1 MKRIDRIL
9 EYIAEQTGNMA
20 EEDLRHGGGITAA
33 EIADHENML
42 RNNVSKELNELL
54 RADHIIKIKGR
65 PVKFLH
71 KETVEYILQTKLKE
85 KQIEVQSL
93 DEILHPSEQVDPFHS
108 LIGFKDSMRN
118 QVEQGKAAILYPP
131 RGLHT
136 LIVGQTGVGK
146 TLFAKLMYNYGK
158 HMKRF
163 SDDSPFIVFNCADYY
178 NNPQLLLSHIFGYV
192 KGAFTGADSEKKGL
206 VEKADGGILFL
217 DEIHRLPPEGQEM
230 IFYFMDTHTYNK
242 LGESERDRS
251 ANVLLVAATTEDPAS
266 SMLKTFIRRIPIT
279 INIPPFQERTP
290 AEQFQILKH
299 LLESEGLRVNKPI
312 RVEPEVVKALIGSV
326 TYGNIGQLKSNIQL
340 VCAKGFLNSI
350 RESREELVLDFKLL
364 PGNIREGLFNLG
376 KNRREIE
383 EFGAIVS
390 PLYITPEGSHLLE
403 EDVLE
408 PPFNLYKL
416 IEDKISLLKDE
427 GLDDSYI
434 NKFITTDVNIHIKSF
449 YNRFYNLK
457 GSRERILKIVDN
469 EILEFSEEV
478 KELVERE
485 LDRKYSER
493 FVYAFSLHLSAFLKR
508 IREKKYGGKL
518 VYDPVDEHDEEYKV
532 ALTIKDMIEYRF
544 GIDVPGAEITYVAIL
559 LKSVEEERQGNVG
572 IIVATHG
579 NSTASS
585 IVGVVNSL
593 LGSSN
598 ICAVDMPLNVSPKEI
613 LEIIVDKVKG
623 IDCGRGVLM
632 LVDMGSL
639 LSFEAIIMERVGVK
653 VKTIDMVSTPLTLE
667 AVRKASILDMEL
679 EDIYRSLMDFRGYN
693 NMEASLTAVL
703 DNKVIITVCSSGKG
717 AAVKVKEFV
726 EKIVYDLTEKKITV
740 IPAKIRELDKVVK
753 EFQAKQ
759 SVLAVIGVKR
769 PGDHSVPFIPLELL
783 IDTRGQEMLRELLVH
798 HELPVTQ
805 ADQNVVIKSLCEDG
819 LKEFLTYLN
828 PHKILGTLM
837 EFVEVLE
844 RELQTDFEYAV
855 KVQIVIHTAQ
865 ALERMVIQDGLVY
878 RGETGI
884 LDSYVLN
891 AVSRACSIFADGINL
906 TLTDDEQYYICEIL
920 SDVYKMTPSKEQRV

>member
-1 MKRIDRIL
+1 MKRIDKIL
-9 EYIAEQTGNMA
+9 EYIAEHTKKLA
-20 EEDLRHGGGITAA
+20 EEHLLYDGGITAA
-33 EIADHENML
+33 EIAAHQNML
-42 RNNVSKELNELL
+42 RNNVSKELSDLL
-54 RADHIIKIKGR
+54 RADQIIKIKGR

-71 KETVEYILQTKLKE
+71 KQTVEEIFRIQLKE
-85 KQIEVQSL
+85 KQIEVGSL
-93 DEILHPSEQVDPFHS
+93 DEILRPGEQVDPFHS
-108 LIGFKDSMRN
+108 LIGFKASMRN

-146 TLFAKLMYNYGK
+146 TLFARLMYNYGK

-163 SDDSPFIVFNCADYY
+163 SEDSPFIVFNCADYY
-178 NNPQLLLSHIFGYV
+178 NNPQLLISHIFGHV

-242 LGESERDRS
+242 LGESERNRS
-251 ANVLLVAATTEDPAS
+251 ANVLLVAATTEDPGS

-279 INIPPFQERTP
+279 INIPPLQERTP
-290 AEQFQILKH
+290 AEQLQILKH
-299 LLESEGLRVNKPI
+299 LLESEALRVNKPI
-312 RVEPEVVKALIGSV
+312 KVESEVVKALIGSV

-350 RESREELVLDFKLL
+350 RENQDEIILDFKLL
-364 PGNIREGLFNLG
+364 PGNIREGLFNIG

-383 EFGAIVS
+383 EFGAIAS
-390 PLYITPEGSHLLE
+390 QLYITPEGSHVTEE

-416 IEDKISLLKDE
+416 IEDKIGLLKDE

-434 NKFITTDVNIHIKSF
+434 NRFITTDVNIHIKSF

-469 EILEFSEEV
+469 EVLEFAEQV
-478 KELVERE
+478 KLLVEEE
-485 LDRKYSER
+485 LDRKCSER

-508 IREKKYGGKL
+508 IREKKYGGKP
-518 VYDPVDEHDEEYKV
+518 VYDPVNQNDEEYRV
-532 ALTIKDMIEYRF
+532 ALTIKDMIEARF
-544 GIDVPGAEITYVAIL
+544 GIDVPGAEVTYVAIL

-572 IIVATHG
+572 IIVAAHG

-585 IVGVVNSL
+585 IVGVVESL

-598 ICAVDMPLNVSPKEI
+598 ICAVDMPLDVSPREI
-613 LEIIVDKVKG
+613 LEIIIDKVKS
-623 IDCGRGVLM
+623 IDSGRGVLM

-639 LSFEAIIMERVGVK
+639 LSFEATIMERVGIK

-679 EDIYRSLMDFRGYN
+679 EDIYRSLKDFRGYN
-693 NMEASLTAVL
+693 NIDASVNAIL
-703 DNKVIITVCSSGKG
+703 DNKVIITVCSSGRG
-717 AAVKVKEFV
+717 AAIKVKEFV

-740 IPAKIRELDKVVK
+740 IPARIRELDKVVK
-753 EFQAKQ
+753 ELQVKQ
-759 SVLAVIGVKR
+759 DVLAVIGVKR
-769 PGDHSVPFIPLELL
+769 PVDRTVPFIPLEQL
-783 IDTRGQEMLRELLVH
+783 IDASGEELLRELLLN
-798 HELPVTQ
+798 HELPVVQ
-805 ADQNVVIKSLCEDG
+805 ANESVVIKDLCEDS

-837 EFVEVLE
+837 NFVQELE
-844 RELQTDFEYAV
+844 QELKIEFEYAM
-855 KVQIVIHTAQ
+855 KLQLAIHMAH
-865 ALERMVIQDGLVY
+865 ALERMVIHDGLVY
-878 RGETGI
+878 RGETGT
-884 LDSYVLN
+884 LDPQIMN
-891 AVSRACSIFADGINL
+891 AVNRACGIFASGINL
-906 TLTDDEQYYICEIL
+906 TLTDDEKYYICEML
-920 SDVYKMTPSKEQRV
+920 SDVYKIAPL

>member
-9 EYIAEQTGNMA
+9 EYIAEHTRKLA
-20 EEDLRHGGGITAA
+20 EEHLLYDGGITAA
-33 EIADHENML
+33 EIAAHQNML
-42 RNNVSKELNELL
+42 RNNVSKELSDLL

-71 KETVEYILQTKLKE
+71 KQTIEDIFRIHLKE
-85 KQIEVQSL
+85 KQIEVGSL
-93 DEILHPSEQVDPFHS
+93 DEILRPGEQVDPFHS

-163 SDDSPFIVFNCADYY
+163 SEDSPFIVFNCADYY
-178 NNPQLLLSHIFGYV
+178 NNPQLLISHIFGHV

-242 LGESERDRS
+242 LGESERNRS
-251 ANVLLVAATTEDPAS
+251 ANVLLVAATTEDPGS

-279 INIPPFQERTP
+279 INIPPLQERTP
-290 AEQFQILKH
+290 AEQLQILKH
-299 LLESEGLRVNKPI
+299 LLESEALRVNKPI
-312 RVEPEVVKALIGSV
+312 KVESEVVKALIGSV

-350 RESREELVLDFKLL
+350 RENRDEIILDFKLL

-383 EFGAIVS
+383 EFGAIAS
-390 PLYITPEGSHLLE
+390 QLYITPEGSHATEE

-434 NKFITTDVNIHIKSF
+434 NRFITTDVNIHIKSF

-469 EILEFSEEV
+469 EVLEFAEEV
-478 KELVERE
+478 KLLVEEE
-485 LDRKYSER
+485 LDRKCSER

-508 IREKKYGGKL
+508 IREKKYGGKP
-518 VYDPVDEHDEEYKV
+518 VYDPVNQNDEEYRV
-532 ALTIKDMIEYRF
+532 ALTIKDMIEARF

-572 IIVATHG
+572 IIVAAHG

-585 IVGVVNSL
+585 IVGVVDSL

-598 ICAVDMPLNVSPKEI
+598 ICAVDMPLDVSPREI
-613 LEIIVDKVKG
+613 LEIIIDKVKS
-623 IDCGRGVLM
+623 IDSGRGVLM

-639 LSFEAIIMERVGVK
+639 LSFEATIMERAGIK

-679 EDIYRSLMDFRGYN
+679 EDIYRSLKDFRGYN
-693 NMEASLTAVL
+693 NMEASVNAIL
-703 DNKVIITVCSSGKG
+703 DNKVIVTVCSSGKG
-717 AAVKVKEFV
+717 AAIKVKEFV
-726 EKIVYDLTEKKITV
+726 EKIVYDLTEKKMTV
-740 IPAKIRELDKVVK
+740 IPAKIKELDKVVK
-753 EFQAKQ
+753 ELQTKQ

-769 PGDHSVPFIPLELL
+769 PSDRGVPFIPLEQL
-783 IDTRGQEMLRELLVH
+783 IDASGEELLRELLLH
-798 HELPVTQ
+798 NELPVAQT
-805 ADQNVVIKSLCEDG
+805 NESVVIKDLCEDS

-837 EFVEVLE
+837 RFVQELE
-844 RELQTDFEYAV
+844 RELQTDFEYAM
-855 KVQIVIHTAQ
+855 KVQIAIHTAH
-865 ALERMVIQDGLVY
+865 ALERMVIHDGLVY
-878 RGETGI
+878 RGETET
-884 LDSYVLN
+884 LDSHIMN
-891 AVSRACSIFADGINL
+891 AVNRACGIFASGINL
-906 TLTDDEQYYICEIL
+906 TLSDDEKYYICEML
-920 SDVYKMTPSKEQRV
+920 GDVYKTAPL